1 MMTTTS
7 QSSSSPLA
15 IDPLLSP
22 FTQEHETLRESIRV
36 FLMKE
41 MVPHT
46 TEWEEARWYPNEVF
60 KQFAEHGYLGLKYPV
75 QYGGEGGDHLD
86 EAVLL
91 EELAYCQLSGV
102 DGGVGAHI
110 GIATAPVF
118 TYGTEEQK
126 QRYLVPA
133 ITGDKIGALAVTEP
147 DAGSDVA
154 AMRTHAKKVDGGWLV
169 NGSKMFIT
177 NGVRA
182 NFVVTAVKTTDQGG
196 HHGISFLIIDTDQ
209 TGYQASKLDK
219 LGYHSSDTAAIGLTD
234 VFVPEDNLLGT
245 LNEGFYQVMAN
256 FTWERLVM
264 ALGATATMRR
274 LFETTLEYALQRRA
288 FGRPIG
294 SFQVIRHKFA
304 DMAMRIEGARA
315 VTYNALRLFHS
326 GRDASKEAAMAKLTT
341 QRAAFEIADQ
351 CLQIHGGNG
360 YMVEYGIER
369 VFRDSRLGTIAGGTD
384 EIMREI
390 VGKSLGL

>member
-1 MMTTTS
+1 MMMAS
-7 QSSSSPLA
+7 QPKPAPLA

-22 FTQEHETLRESIRV
+22 FSPEHEALRESVRL

-41 MVPHT
+41 MAPHT
-46 TEWEEARWYPNEVF
+46 REWEEARWYPNEVF
-60 KQFAEHGYLGLKYPV
+60 KKFASQGYLGLKYPEK
-75 QYGGEGGDHLD
+75 YGGEGGDHLD

-91 EELAYCQLSGV
+91 EELSYCQLSGV

-118 TYGTEEQK
+118 TYGTEDQK

-154 AMRTHAKKVDGGWLV
+154 GIRTHAKSVDGGWLV

-182 NFVVTAVKTTDQGG
+182 NFVITAVKTNDRGG

-209 TGYQASKLDK
+209 AGYQASRLDK

-234 VFVPEDNLLGT
+234 VFVPQENLLGT
-245 LNEGFYQVMAN
+245 LDEGFYQVMAN

-264 ALGATATMRR
+264 ALCATATMRR
-274 LFETTLEYALQRRA
+274 LFETTLEYALQRKA
-288 FGRPIG
+288 FGREIG
-294 SFQVIRHKFA
+294 HFQVIRHKFA

-326 GRDASKEAAMAKLTT
+326 GRDASREAAMAKLTT
-341 QRAAFEIADQ
+341 QRTAFDIADQ

-360 YMVEYGIER
+360 YMVDYGIER

-390 VGKSLGL
+390 IGKSLGL